1 MMDEKQLE
9 REYRSIKQQA
19 APDLWNRIEGNLKE
33 HPEREAAGT
42 QPEIRRGKPAS
53 RRRGSFRRVYGMA
66 AAAAALAVLVTAVP
80 VMRSRMAEA
89 PEMAGGILEETRA
102 AGNAESEED
111 GQGHETA
118 MQAPGAEAGPG
129 TPERETDG
137 QGSETAI
144 PALGAEAGPGTP
156 EREADGPGSEAAI
169 PAPGAEA
176 GPETLVMGAGVTG
189 GPEESVDGI
198 PEMAGDIQAGAG
210 EDKAEQMAYRPLQV
224 PEDAVTVAEDARYFS
239 EGILADTDLLCGA
252 RVISAELCQEAGDT
266 SGQMSRVVYQMEV
279 DGIYYAEDYIRYM
292 DQITVESPI
301 IRTQGDTA
309 FVLYQLV
316 PGETYLLPLAEKEEH
331 YELLYPFAPQIQM
344 VQGQGYLFHSGY
356 ASLVNDETAVARK
369 EPEGDND
376 FYYDRMLL
384 RNDDNFLSDLISL
397 IEREK

>member
-1 MMDEKQLE
+1 MKDEKQLE

-33 HPEREAAGT
+33 HPEREAAGEH
-42 QPEIRRGKPAS
+42 PEWEAAREHLEICRREPAS
-53 RRRGSFRRVYGMA
+53 GRRGSFRPAYGMA
-66 AAAAALAVLVTAVP
+66 AAAAAIVVLVTAVP

-102 AGNAESEED
+102 AGNAEREAD

-118 MQAPGAEAGPG
+118 
-129 TPERETDG
+129 
-137 QGSETAI
+137 
-144 PALGAEAGPGTP
+144 
-156 EREADGPGSEAAI
+156 I
-169 PAPGAEA
+169 PAPGAQA
-176 GPETLVMGAGVTG
+176 GPETLVMGAGMAEAEEPVAG
-189 GPEESVDGI
+189 GPEESVDSV
-198 PEMAGDIQAGAG
+198 PEMAGAIQAGTG
-210 EDKAEQMAYRPLQV
+210 EDKAERMAYRPLQV

-252 RVISAELCQEAGDT
+252 RVISVELCREEGDA
-266 SGQMSRVVYQMEV
+266 SGQVSRVVYQLEV
-279 DGIYYAEDYIRYM
+279 DGIYYAEDYIRSM
-292 DQITVESPI
+292 DRITVESPI

-384 RNDDNFLSDLISL
+384 RNDDDFLSDLISL

>member
-1 MMDEKQLE
+1 MKDEKQLE

-33 HPEREAAGT
+33 HPEREAAGEH
-42 QPEIRRGKPAS
+42 PEICRREPAS
-53 RRRGSFRRVYGMA
+53 GRRGSFRPAYGMA
-66 AAAAALAVLVTAVP
+66 AAAAAIAVLVTAVP

-89 PEMAGGILEETRA
+89 
-102 AGNAESEED
+102 
-111 GQGHETA
+111 
-118 MQAPGAEAGPG
+118 
-129 TPERETDG
+129 
-137 QGSETAI
+137 
-144 PALGAEAGPGTP
+144 
-156 EREADGPGSEAAI
+156 
-169 PAPGAEA
+169 
-176 GPETLVMGAGVTG
+176 GPETLVMGAGMAEA
-189 GPEESVDGI
+189 EEPVDSV
-198 PEMAGDIQAGAG
+198 PEMAGTIQAGTR
-210 EDKAEQMAYRPLQV
+210 EDKAERMAYRPLQV

-252 RVISAELCQEAGDT
+252 RVILAELCREEGDA
-266 SGQMSRVVYQMEV
+266 SGQVSRVVYQMEV
-279 DGIYYAEDYIRYM
+279 DGIYYAEDYICSM
-292 DQITVESPI
+292 DRITVESPI
-301 IRTQGDTA
+301 IQTQGDTA